1 MKIEE
6 AIKALQEEKKNGTKN
21 VIMAY
26 WTAEDFEREDD
37 AAWQEDLEIIDTDME
52 WSNAHE
58 DLQSA
63 LDSLKD

>member
-1 MKIEE
+1 MKIRE
-6 AIKALQEEKKNGTKN
+6 AIKALQEEEKNGTKN

-26 WTAEDFEREDD
+26 WTAESFEREDD
-37 AAWQEDLEIIDTDME
+37 TAWQEDLEIIDTDMD

-63 LDSLKD
+63 LDSLK

>member
-21 VIMAY
+21 VIMVY
-26 WTAEDFEREDD
+26 WTAESFEREDD
-37 AAWQEDLEIIDTDME
+37 TAWKEDLEIIDTDMD
-52 WSNAHE
+52 WSNAHQ

-63 LDSLKD
+63 LDSLK

>member
-6 AIKALQEEKKNGTKN
+6 AIKALQEEKKNGIKN

-26 WTAEDFEREDD
+26 WTADSFEREDD
-37 AAWQEDLEIIDTDME
+37 TAWKEDLEILDTELD
-52 WSNAHE
+52 WSATHE

-63 LDSLKD
+63 LDSLK